1 MNKPKSLIAA
11 ASLVVASFGTAAVA
25 DNAQSV
31 QTFYDLLSNPG
42 SDSHVSA
49 FVGATSDTW
58 ESVGDYSGQNKTRDA
73 FLGQMG
79 FFDKLIPNL
88 EWTVE
93 AMHQDGD
100 FVTVRGRAT
109 GTPVGPLFGVDG
121 QGRSFEILTIDIHEL
136 SDGKI
141 IRSYH
146 VEDWATA
153 LRQLAGK

>member
-1 MNKPKSLIAA
+1 MNKSKSLVAA

-49 FVGATSDTW
+49 FVDVTSDTW

>member
-11 ASLVVASFGTAAVA
+11 ASLVVASLGTAAVA
-25 DNAQSV
+25 DNAQTV

-42 SDSHVSA
+42 STSHVSA

-100 FVTVRGRAT
+100 FVTVRSRAT

>member
-1 MNKPKSLIAA
+1 MNKSKSLVAA

>member
-1 MNKPKSLIAA
+1 MNKSKSLVAD

-100 FVTVRGRAT
+100 FVTVRSRAT

>member
-1 MNKPKSLIAA
+1 MNKSKSLVTA

-42 SDSHVSA
+42 PDSHVSA